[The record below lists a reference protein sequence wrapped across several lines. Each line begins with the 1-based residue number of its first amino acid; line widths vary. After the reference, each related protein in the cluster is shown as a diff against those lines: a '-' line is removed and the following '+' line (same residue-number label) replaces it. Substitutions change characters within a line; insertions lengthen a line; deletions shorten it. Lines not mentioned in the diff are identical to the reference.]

1 MLTADKRLLGGV
13 VLMKIGEHIRLSCVG
28 HLALCCV
35 CCMAALRV
43 VAPATALPRP
53 PYRPPLVPFTTL
65 SVKGR
70 PGLDRLLTH
79 NRVFYAG
86 SYPRAERWLYLVS
99 PTDRQMLLRH
109 DFVQSA
115 VLAIFHRALI
125 WGQNMQVN
133 EIRADESQDLFT
145 TISVSPPPPWCVV
158 QPGQPPPPCPPP
170 APLSEYALI
179 AVEKAGLRSRPT
191 RLYVSEIPY

>member
-70 PGLDRLLTH
+70 PALDRLLTR

-86 SYPRAERWLYLVS
+86 NYLRAERWLYLIS

-109 DFVQSA
+109 DFVQSG
-115 VLAIFHRALI
+115 VLAIFHRSLT
-125 WGQNMQVN
+125 WGQRIQVN
-133 EIRADESQDLFT
+133 EVRADESQDLYT
-145 TISVSPPPPWCVV
+145 TISLSPPPLWCVV
-158 QPGQPPPPCPPP
+158 QQGQPPPPCLPGG
-170 APLSEYALI
+170 LLTEYVLI
-179 AVEKAGLRSRPT
+179 AVSKAALPSQPLR
-191 RLYVSEIPY
+191 LFVSEVS